1 MSAAAQTMQAVPA
14 VPTETLGRLFL
25 RFLRFGCLAWG
36 GPVAQIAMLRQ
47 ELVEEERW
55 VSSEHFNRALAMY
68 QILPGPEAHE
78 LCVYFGMLS
87 RGRIGAILAGL
98 GFMLPGFVLMF
109 ALSWLYV
116 RYGLDTHGALAVVF
130 AAIQAAVA
138 ALVVRAVWRIG
149 SHVLLDRWLWI
160 IAVGAFVAQLL
171 GVGFAV
177 TLAAGGLIYF
187 LARRFRPNVAALFA
201 AACCITL
208 AIVTYRT
215 GFELQALQLGDAA
228 TGDARSA
235 ASLPELFLSGLKTG
249 LLSFGGAY
257 TAIPILQHDAVI
269 EGAWMSHAQFLDG
282 LGLSGLLP
290 APLIIFGTFV
300 GFVGGGPLGA
310 LLLTLGIFL
319 PAFAFTLV
327 AHDPLERL
335 LHHPRVHAF
344 LEGVTAAVVGIIAG
358 TAGSILVGTLSG
370 AMTIAVFV
378 LALAAFFYWNTRLL
392 VPMVIASAALFGG
405 LAYVF

>member
-1 MSAAAQTMQAVPA
+1 VTTAAHTSPAATAVPA
-14 VPTETLGRLFL
+14 EPLGRLFL
-25 RFLRFGCLAWG
+25 RFLHFGCLAWG

-47 ELVEEERW
+47 AFVEEERW
-55 VSSEHFNRALAMY
+55 VSSEHFNRMLAMY

-78 LCVYFGMLS
+78 MCVYFGMLA
-87 RGRIGAILAGL
+87 RGRVGGLLAGL

-116 RYGLDTHGALAVVF
+116 RYGLETHPALAVVF

-138 ALVVRAVWRIG
+138 ALVVRAVARIG
-149 SHVLLDRWLWI
+149 RHVLLDRWLWL
-160 IAVGAFVAQLL
+160 IAAGSFVAQLL

-187 LARRFRPNVAALFA
+187 AARRFRPELAGLVA
-201 AACCITL
+201 AACCVAL
-208 AIVTYRT
+208 AILAYRT
-215 GFELQALQLGDAA
+215 GFELQALQIGEDSR
-228 TGDARSA
+228 GDARSA
-235 ASLPELFLSGLKTG
+235 ASFPELFLSGLRTG

-269 EGAWMSHAQFLDG
+269 AGAWMSHAQFLDG

-300 GFVGGGPLGA
+300 GFIGGGAPGA

-344 LEGVTAAVVGIIAG
+344 LEGVTAAVVGLIAG
-358 TAGSILVGTLSG
+358 TAGSILIGTLSG
-370 AMTIAVFV
+370 TMTLFVFV
-378 LALAAFFYWNTRLL
+378 LALAALFYWNNRLL
-392 VPMVIASAALFGG
+392 VPMVIAGAALSGA

>member
-1 MSAAAQTMQAVPA
+1 MTTAAQTIATAPAVPA
-14 VPTETLGRLFL
+14 EPLGRLFL
-25 RFLRFGCLAWG
+25 RFLHFGCLAWG

-47 ELVEEERW
+47 AFVEEERW
-55 VSSEHFNRALAMY
+55 VSSEHFNRVLAMY

-78 LCVYFGMLS
+78 MCVYFGMLS

-98 GFMLPGFVLMF
+98 GYMLPGFELMF

-116 RYGLDTHGALAVVF
+116 RYGLDTHAALAVVF

-138 ALVVRAVWRIG
+138 ALVVRAVARIG
-149 SHVLLDRWLWI
+149 RHVLLDRWLWI
-160 IAVGAFVAQLL
+160 IAVGSFVAQLL

-177 TLAAGGLIYF
+177 TLVAGGLTYF
-187 LARRFRPNVAALFA
+187 LARRFPPGVATLFA

-208 AIVTYRT
+208 AIVAYRT
-215 GFELQALQLGDAA
+215 GVELQALQLDDAS
-228 TGDARSA
+228 TGDARSS
-235 ASLPELFLSGLKTG
+235 ASLAALFLSGLRTG

-257 TAIPILQHDAVI
+257 TASPILQHDAVI

-300 GFVGGGPLGA
+300 GFIGGDALGA

-344 LEGVTAAVVGIIAG
+344 LEGVTAAVVGLIAG
-358 TAGSILVGTLSG
+358 TAGSILVGTLSS
-370 AMTIAVFV
+370 AMTITVFA
-378 LALAAFFYWNTRLL
+378 LALAALFYWNTRLL
-392 VPMVIASAALFGG
+392 VPIVIAGAALFGG
-405 LAYVF
+405 LVYVF

>member
-1 MSAAAQTMQAVPA
+1 MTTAAQTSPTATAVPA
-14 VPTETLGRLFL
+14 EPLGRLFL
-25 RFLRFGCLAWG
+25 RFLHFGLLAWG

-47 ELVEEERW
+47 TFVEEERW
-55 VSSEHFNRALAMY
+55 VSSEHFNRILAMY

-78 LCVYFGMLS
+78 MCVYFGMLS
-87 RGRIGAILAGL
+87 RGRVGAILAGL

-116 RYGLDTHGALAVVF
+116 RYGLDTHAALAVVF

-138 ALVVRAVWRIG
+138 ALVVRAVARIG
-149 SHVLLDRWLWI
+149 GHVLLDRWLWI
-160 IAVGAFVAQLL
+160 IAAGAFVAQLL

-177 TLAAGGLIYF
+177 TLAVGGLIYF
-187 LARRFRPNVAALFA
+187 LARRFHAAVAALFA
-201 AACCITL
+201 AACCIAL
-208 AIVTYRT
+208 AIIAYRT
-215 GFELQALQLGDAA
+215 GFEFQALQLHDVSS
-228 TGDARSA
+228 GDARSVA
-235 ASLPELFLSGLKTG
+235 TLPALFLSGLKTG

-257 TAIPILQHDAVI
+257 TAIPILQYDAVI

-300 GFVGGGPLGA
+300 GFIGGGPLGA

-319 PAFAFTLV
+319 PAFAFTLL

-344 LEGVTAAVVGIIAG
+344 LEGVTAAVVGLIAG
-358 TAGSILVGTLSG
+358 TAGTILVGTLSS
-370 AMTIAVFV
+370 AMTITVFV
-378 LALAAFFYWNTRLL
+378 LALAALFYWNTRLL
-392 VPMVIASAALFGG
+392 VPMVIAGAAIIGA
-405 LAYVF
+405 LAYVL